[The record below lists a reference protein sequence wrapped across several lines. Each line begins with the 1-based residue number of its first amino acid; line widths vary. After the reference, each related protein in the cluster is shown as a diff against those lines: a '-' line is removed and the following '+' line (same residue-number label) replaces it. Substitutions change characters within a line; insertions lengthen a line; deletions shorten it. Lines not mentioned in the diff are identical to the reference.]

1 MLFAVD
7 GNIGSGK
14 SSRVNDL
21 KKHLKHN
28 PSFIFLQEPVD
39 DWNSIKSKDGTTMLQ
54 KFYCDQDKYA
64 FSFQM
69 MAYISRLSLL
79 RKTIR
84 ENPDCH
90 IVTERSIFTDRN
102 VFAKMLYDDDK
113 IEEVHYQIYLKWFDE
128 FAKETKIDGVIY
140 VHTSPN
146 VCYDRIKKRS
156 RTGEESIPLEYLKK
170 CHEYHDKWILNDEEN
185 LQIIDGNVD
194 TEQSPDIIQ
203 KWMEDIVNFMGDIID
218 NENSPKH
225 LNEKIYYNYDQI
237 HNIVNSIVPQVKQ
250 YNPDVIIAIG
260 GGGFIPARILRT
272 AIKKPILAVSVEL
285 YDDNTNTTK
294 DCVNIKQWFDDSYGT
309 GQLVKNGK
317 VLIVDEI
324 DDTRKTL
331 ECVVNK
337 VQEHQPSSIA
347 VAVIHNK
354 VKVKKGALPQSTTYI
369 CGSEIGDEWV
379 IYPWDD
385 SN

>member
-21 KKHLKHN
+21 KKHLKLN

-113 IEEVHYQIYLKWFDE
+113 IEEVEYQIYLKWFDE

-140 VHTSPN
+140 VHTSPD

-194 TEQSPDIIQ
+194 TEESPDIIQ
-203 KWMEDIVNFMGDIID
+203 TWMEDIVNFMGDIID

-272 AIKKPILAVSVEL
+272 AIKKPILAISVEL

-294 DCVNIKQWFDDSYGT
+294 ESVNIKQWFDDSYGT

-354 VKVKKGALPQSTTYI
+354 VKVKKGALPRSITYI
-369 CGSEIGDEWV
+369 CGSNIGDEWI

>member
-54 KFYCDQDKYA
+54 KFYCDQNKYA

-102 VFAKMLYDDDK
+102 VFAKMLYDDNK

-194 TEQSPDIIQ
+194 TEESPDIIQ

-218 NENSPKH
+218 NEKSPKYLH
-225 LNEKIYYNYDQI
+225 EKIYYNYDHI
-237 HNIVNSIVPQVKQ
+237 HDVVNSIVPQVKQ

-354 VKVKKGALPQSTTYI
+354 VKVKNGVLPQSTTYI
-369 CGSEIGDEWV
+369 CGSDIGDEWV
-379 IYPWDD
+379 VYPWDD

>member
-54 KFYCDQDKYA
+54 KFYCDQNKYA

-170 CHEYHDKWILNDEEN
+170 CHEYHDKWILNEEEN

-194 TEQSPDIIQ
+194 TQQSPDIIQ

-225 LNEKIYYNYDQI
+225 LNEKIYYNYDHI

>member
-113 IEEVHYQIYLKWFDE
+113 IEEVEYQIYLKWFDE

-170 CHEYHDKWILNDEEN
+170 CHDYHDKWILNDEEN

-203 KWMEDIVNFMGDIID
+203 TWMEDIVNFMGDIID

-225 LNEKIYYNYDQI
+225 LNEKIHYNYDQI

-294 DCVNIKQWFDDSYGT
+294 ESVNIKQWFDDSYGT

-354 VKVKKGALPQSTTYI
+354 VKVKKGTLPRSISYI
-369 CGSEIGDEWV
+369 CGSNIDDDWI

>member
-21 KKHLKHN
+21 KKYLKHN

-39 DWNSIKSKDGTTMLQ
+39 DWNSIKAKDGTTMLQ

-113 IEEVHYQIYLKWFDE
+113 IEEVEYQIYLKWFDE
-128 FAKETKIDGVIY
+128 FAKETKIDGIIY
-140 VHTSPN
+140 VHTSPD
-146 VCYDRIKKRS
+146 VCYNRIKKRS

-170 CHEYHDKWILNDEEN
+170 CHDYHDNWILNDEEN
-185 LQIIDGNVD
+185 IQIIDGNVD
-194 TEQSPDIIQ
+194 TEESPDIIQ
-203 KWMEDIVNFMGDIID
+203 KWMEDIVNFMGDMID
-218 NENSPKH
+218 NETSPKNI
-225 LNEKIYYNYDQI
+225 NEKIYFKYDHI
-237 HNIVNSIVPQVKQ
+237 HDIVNSMVPQIKQ

-260 GGGFIPARILRT
+260 GGGFIPARIVRS

-294 DCVNIKQWFDDSYGT
+294 ENVNIKQWFDDSYGT

-317 VLIVDEI
+317 VLIIDEI

-337 VQEHQPSSIA
+337 VQEHQPGSIGI
-347 VAVIHNK
+347 AVIHNK
-354 VKVKKGALPQSTTYI
+354 IKVKKGILPESVNYM
-369 CGSEIGDEWV
+369 CGSNIGDEWI

>member
-21 KKHLKHN
+21 KKYLKHN

-39 DWNSIKSKDGTTMLQ
+39 DWNSIKAKDGTTMLQ

-113 IEEVHYQIYLKWFDE
+113 IEEVEYQIYLKWFDE
-128 FAKETKIDGVIY
+128 FAKETKIDGIIY
-140 VHTSPN
+140 VHTSPD
-146 VCYDRIKKRS
+146 VCYNRIKKRS

-170 CHEYHDKWILNDEEN
+170 CHDYHDNWILNDEEN
-185 LQIIDGNVD
+185 IQIIDGNVD
-194 TEQSPDIIQ
+194 TEESPDIIQ
-203 KWMEDIVNFMGDIID
+203 KWMEDIVNFMGDMID
-218 NENSPKH
+218 NETSPKNI
-225 LNEKIYYNYDQI
+225 NEKIYFKYDHI
-237 HNIVNSIVPQVKQ
+237 HDIVNSMVPQIKQ

-260 GGGFIPARILRT
+260 GGGFIPARIVRS

-294 DCVNIKQWFDDSYGT
+294 ESVNIKQWFDDSYGT

-317 VLIVDEI
+317 VLIIDEI

-337 VQEHQPSSIA
+337 VQEHQPGSIGI
-347 VAVIHNK
+347 AVIHNK
-354 VKVKKGALPQSTTYI
+354 IKVKKGILPESVNYM
-369 CGSEIGDEWV
+369 CGSNIGDEWI

>member
-21 KKHLKHN
+21 KKHLKLN

-113 IEEVHYQIYLKWFDE
+113 IEEVEYQIYLKWFDE

-156 RTGEESIPLEYLKK
+156 RTGEESIPLKYLKK
-170 CHEYHDKWILNDEEN
+170 CHEYHDKWILNEEEN

-225 LNEKIYYNYDQI
+225 LNEKIHYNYDQI

-294 DCVNIKQWFDDSYGT
+294 ESVNIKQWFDDSYGT

-354 VKVKKGALPQSTTYI
+354 VKVKKGTLPRSISYI
-369 CGSEIGDEWV
+369 CGSDIGDEWV
-379 IYPWDD
+379 IYPWDN

>member
-39 DWNSIKSKDGTTMLQ
+39 DWNSIKSKDGITMLE

-113 IEEVHYQIYLKWFDE
+113 IEEVEYQIYLKWFDE

-170 CHEYHDKWILNDEEN
+170 CHDYHDKWILNDEEN

-237 HNIVNSIVPQVKQ
+237 HDIVNSIVPQVKQ

-337 VQEHQPSSIA
+337 VQEHQPSNIA

-354 VKVKKGALPQSTTYI
+354 IKVKKGVLPRSVNYI
-369 CGSEIGDEWV
+369 CGSDIEDDWI

>member
-21 KKHLKHN
+21 KKYLKHN

-39 DWNSIKSKDGTTMLQ
+39 DWNSIKAKDGTTMLQ

-113 IEEVHYQIYLKWFDE
+113 IEEVEYQIYLKWFDE
-128 FAKETKIDGVIY
+128 FAKETKIDGIIY
-140 VHTSPN
+140 VHTSPD
-146 VCYDRIKKRS
+146 VCYNRIKKRS

-170 CHEYHDKWILNDEEN
+170 CHDYHDNWILNNEEN
-185 LQIIDGNVD
+185 IQIIDGNVD
-194 TEQSPDIIQ
+194 TEESPDIIQ
-203 KWMEDIVNFMGDIID
+203 KWMEDIVNFMGDMID
-218 NENSPKH
+218 NETSPKNI
-225 LNEKIYYNYDQI
+225 NEKIYFKYDHI
-237 HNIVNSIVPQVKQ
+237 HDIVNSMVPQIKQ

-260 GGGFIPARILRT
+260 GGGFIPARIVRS

-294 DCVNIKQWFDDSYGT
+294 ENVNIKQWFDDSYGT

-317 VLIVDEI
+317 VLIIDEI

-337 VQEHQPSSIA
+337 VQEHQPSNIGI
-347 VAVIHNK
+347 AVIHNK
-354 VKVKKGALPQSTTYI
+354 IKVKKGILPESVNYI
-369 CGSEIGDEWV
+369 CGSNIGDEWI